1 MKRIMMTAALV
12 AGLITLGYSQNK
24 PERPRRDGA
33 KTERPDGDHRQ
44 ARTPEQRAQMTTD
57 ALEKKLALTADQK
70 VKVYALNLERAKRM
84 EKIMETDKEERKAH
98 MQRNKTLMEESD
110 KKINQVL
117 TSEQQKS
124 YEAMKQESRE
134 KMKSKMKDGRP
145 HGQHV
150 KKQ

>member
-1 MKRIMMTAALV
+1 MKRILITAAFV
-12 AGLITLGYSQNK
+12 ASLTTLGYSQDR
-24 PERPRRDGA
+24 PERPHRDGA
-33 KTERPDGDHRQ
+33 KTERADGDHRQ

-57 ALEKKLALTADQK
+57 ALERKLALTADQK
-70 VKVYALNLERAKRM
+70 VKVYALNLERAERM
-84 EKIMETDKEERKAH
+84 EKIMKTEKEERKAQ
-98 MQRNKTLMEESD
+98 MQQHKALMEESD

-134 KMKSKMKDGRP
+134 KMKSKMKGDRP